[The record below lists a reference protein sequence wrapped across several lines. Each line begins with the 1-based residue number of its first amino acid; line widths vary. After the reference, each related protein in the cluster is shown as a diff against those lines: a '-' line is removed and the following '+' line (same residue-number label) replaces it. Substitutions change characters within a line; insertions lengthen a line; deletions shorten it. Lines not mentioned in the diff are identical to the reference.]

1 MSYTLNLMSPNTKYM
16 KVNVVRKMVA
26 SAIFAVMIC
35 LTAFNATAGT
45 VDSDSATGNVDIRY
59 AGTNEDFF
67 NFEVSVRN
75 ADDKKLTFRVIDQ
88 NGLEL
93 YREVI
98 GKRDFSK
105 FVKVVRNDY
114 SRLHFV
120 IDSQN
125 GQYRKSFRIQS
136 EVLVQ
141 VNVEEVD

>member
-1 MSYTLNLMSPNTKYM
+1 MSPNTKYM

-26 SAIFAVMIC
+26 SAIFAVMIS